1 MVGDT
6 KTSMVRVDHIGWLVC
21 DGRSLTRDGYRAL
34 FNVIGTE
41 FGEGDVS
48 GSTFNLPNAQGRV
61 MGLIGTSVG
70 NDWVD
75 GDVSGEETHTLTI
88 AEIPAHNHDISGGAL
103 NTDNGVDP
111 SGNGNTDVSGEHTHT
126 TNSNAPSIGLVQRT
140 GNNTGTTFD
149 SSPGELDL
157 INAANLTINSAGA
170 HRHQI
175 ASNGGSQA
183 HNNMQ
188 PTLFLGNLFIYCG
201 RITQNITGPDGL
213 SPPASNPSF
222 YPPSTPANRLY

>member
-1 MVGDT
+1 M
-6 KTSMVRVDHIGWLVC
+6 C
-21 DGRSLTRDGYRAL
+21 DGRSLSRDEYRAL
-34 FNVIGTE
+34 FNVLGTE
-41 FGEGDVS
+41 FGPGDVS

-75 GDVSGEETHTLTI
+75 GDTSGEEEHTLTI
-88 AEIPAHNHDISGGAL
+88 AEMPAHNHDISGGYL
-103 NTDNGVDP
+103 NVSGGVDP
-111 SGNGNTDVSGEHTHT
+111 SGNGNTGVSGEHTHT
-126 TNSNAPSIGLVQRT
+126 TNSNAPSIGLAQRT
-140 GNNTGTTFD
+140 GSNTLTVSD
-149 SSPGELDL
+149 SSPNELDL
-157 INAANLTINSAGA
+157 VNALGLTINSAGA

-175 ASNGGSQA
+175 ASNGGSLP

-201 RITQNITGPDGL
+201 RITHNLAGPDGV
-213 SPPASNPSF
+213 SPVSVNPSY